1 MILALKGLKNNEIA
15 TELNISV
22 NTVKTQK
29 KIAYAKLKM
38 NLDPVLRAIL
48 LSL

>member
-1 MILALKGLKNNEIA
+1 MILALRGLKNREIA
-15 TELNISV
+15 EELGISE

-29 KIAYAKLKM
+29 KIAYARLKEKLSPM
-38 NLDPVLRAIL
+38 MFSWV